1 MKTALKWL
9 IILIA
14 LADATFYGAQKFYP
28 GLILAVEPGVVYRS
42 PYCSVRQAMA
52 GVATKLEQERTADAI
67 LAAST
72 IIKSEDNL
80 DLWQTPKGQYWVPT
94 GRKEIL
100 PILLAQQQRN
110 IYGDQAWGVRKGD
123 VVLDCGAH
131 VGTYTRKALAAGAS
145 LVVAI
150 EPAPAAVECLRRN
163 LAFEVAQKKV
173 IIYSKGVWDKEDTL
187 TLYTDRNAD
196 AGDSFVMHESA
207 SKFIEK
213 IPVTTIDKLTSELN
227 LPRVDFIKAD
237 VKGSTERAIRGG
249 AMVIGK
255 YHPRMAFSTEET
267 ADDPK
272 AIAAVTRGLA
282 PGYHMQCG
290 PCLLD
295 KKEVYTDV
303 LFFRY
308 E

>member
-1 MKTALKWL
+1 MKKAVKWV

-14 LADATFYGAQKFYP
+14 VANATFYGAQKFYP
-28 GLILAVEPGVVYRS
+28 GLILLVEPGVVYRS
-42 PYCSVRQAMA
+42 PYCSVRDAMA
-52 GVATKLEQERTADAI
+52 GVSTKLQQERTADTI

-72 IIKSEDNL
+72 LVKSENKL
-80 DLWQTPKGQYWVPT
+80 DLWQTPKGQYWLPT

-100 PILLAQQQRN
+100 PILLAQQERN
-110 IYGDQAWGVRKGD
+110 IYGDETWGVRKGD
-123 VVLDCGAH
+123 IVLDCGAH
-131 VGTYTRKALAAGAS
+131 VGTYTKKALAAGAS

-163 LAFEVAQKKV
+163 LAGEVAQGRV
-173 IIYSKGVWDKEDTL
+173 IIYPKGVWDREELL
-187 TLYTDRNAD
+187 TLFADKNAD
-196 AGDSFVMHESA
+196 AGDSFVIHENA
-207 SKFIEK
+207 SKAIDK
-213 IPVTTIDKLTSELN
+213 IPVTTIDQLASELK

-237 VKGSTERAIRGG
+237 VKGSTQRAIRG
-249 AMVIGK
+249 AAAVINK

-272 AIAAVTRGLA
+272 AIAALTQTVA
-282 PGYHMQCG
+282 PGYRMRCG

-295 KKEVYTDV
+295 SKEVYTDV